1 MSITDIALLSFIIFA
16 FVALAAAL
24 AWGDY
29 QTRDIAKASRARAL
43 ADVRDPAPEQ
53 QEPGAHISAETN
65 RESRPL
71 EAA

>member
-1 MSITDIALLSFIIFA
+1 MPISDIALLSFFIFA
-16 FVALAAAL
+16 FVGLAAVL

-43 ADVRDPAPEQ
+43 AEARDSEPEQ
-53 QEPGAHISAETN
+53 QEMHLSAETN
-65 RESRPL
+65 RESRPR